1 MPPVAESTAAEAAL
15 FEGAVACELQARLR
29 VQLGATPAGSAETAE
44 RLLRDLAM
52 IEERR
57 GEADDTAHPT
67 DPALRRLEAKLDLT
81 LQLLAQALPA
91 LAPLPSRAVR
101 LSARGVRIEA
111 ESPEAATTDGAATLA
126 WQPSDGLP
134 LVLHLPVRRLAIDAE
149 RSWWIFEPLDPAL
162 ADLLERHVFRLHRRW
177 LAAQRRG

>member
-1 MPPVAESTAAEAAL
+1 MDEAAADAAL
-15 FEGAVACELQARLR
+15 FDGAVACELTARLR
-29 VQLGATPAGSAETAE
+29 VQPGPPPAGSAEGVE

-52 IEERR
+52 MEERR
-57 GEADDTAHPT
+57 GESDDPAHPP

-91 LAPLPSRAVR
+91 LAPPPPRAVR
-101 LSARGVRIEA
+101 LSARGLRIDASAADA
-111 ESPEAATTDGAATLA
+111 EVVDAPATLA
-126 WQPSDGLP
+126 WQPGDGLP
-134 LVLHLPVRRLAIDAE
+134 LLAYLPVRRLARQGDT
-149 RSWWIFEPLDPAL
+149 SWWAFEPLEPAL

>member
-1 MPPVAESTAAEAAL
+1 MRVDEGLADAAL
-15 FEGAVACELQARLR
+15 FDGAVACELTARVRLQA
-29 VQLGATPAGSAETAE
+29 GAPPLGSAEAAE

-52 IEERR
+52 VEERR
-57 GEADDTAHPT
+57 GEVEDSAHPP

-91 LAPLPSRAVR
+91 LASPPSRTVR
-101 LSARGVRIEA
+101 CCARGLRIDGA
-111 ESPEAATTDGAATLA
+111 DAALALTDGVATLA
-126 WQPSDGLP
+126 WQPADGLP
-134 LVLHLPVRRLAIDAE
+134 LLAHLPVRCLARHGTA
-149 RSWWIFEPLDPAL
+149 SWWAFEPLEPAL

>member
-1 MPPVAESTAAEAAL
+1 VPEAAAADAAL

-29 VQLGATPAGSAETAE
+29 LQPGPPPAGSAEAAE

-57 GEADDTAHPT
+57 GDAEDASHPT

-81 LQLLAQALPA
+81 LQLLAQALPS
-91 LAPLPSRAVR
+91 LAPPAPRPVR
-101 LSARGVRIEA
+101 LSARGLRLD
-111 ESPEAATTDGAATLA
+111 AAAGDADLGTGPATLA
-126 WQPSDGLP
+126 WQPGDGLP
-134 LVLHLPVRRLAIDAE
+134 LLAFLPVRCLAVDGAH
-149 RSWWIFEPLDPAL
+149 SWWAFEALEPAL

>member
-1 MPPVAESTAAEAAL
+1 VDEATADAAL
-15 FEGAVACELQARLR
+15 FDGAVACELTARVR
-29 VQLGATPAGSAETAE
+29 VQSGPPEQGSAEAAE

-52 IEERR
+52 MEERR
-57 GEADDTAHPT
+57 AEADDPAHPT

-81 LQLLAQALPA
+81 LQLLSQALPA
-91 LAPLPSRAVR
+91 LAPPPPRAVR

-111 ESPEAATTDGAATLA
+111 SAADASIADGVATLA
-126 WQPSDGLP
+126 WQPGDGLP
-134 LVLHLPVRRLAIDAE
+134 LLAHLPVRCLAHRTDA
-149 RSWWIFEPLDPAL
+149 SWWAFEPLEPAL

>member
-1 MPPVAESTAAEAAL
+1 MPVDEASANAAL
-15 FEGAVACELQARLR
+15 FEGAVACELMARMR
-29 VQLGATPAGSAETAE
+29 IQPGPPPAGSAEGAE

-52 IEERR
+52 MEERR
-57 GEADDTAHPT
+57 GESDDPAHPP

-91 LAPLPSRAVR
+91 LAPPPPRAVR
-101 LSARGVRIEA
+101 FSARGVRIEG
-111 ESPEAATTDGAATLA
+111 SPQEPALPEGPATLV
-126 WQPSDGLP
+126 WQPGEGLP
-134 LVLHLPVRRLAIDAE
+134 LLAHLPIRRLAGQRHATWWAFDAL
-149 RSWWIFEPLDPAL
+149 EPAT